1 MMHFKYFSTI
11 LFFIG
16 ATFFFN
22 GCNEDI
28 KKGDVDLVFKVTYS
42 GEPLEMFKNY
52 KYPVTNELLNFTR
65 FAFYV
70 ADINLIKKVNSSGQ
84 VSEFKTTEI
93 DFLDVTEA
101 HTGSLGAGGY
111 VYTLKGIE
119 EGEYNGLRFG
129 LGVPPA
135 LNAKE
140 PKDFPSSNVL
150 SSTSNYWSVWK
161 SYIFFRPEGKIDL
174 KNDGTPGEG
183 FALHLGGDSAYV
195 PFDFVKTF
203 SVKEG
208 SKARIEIEIDLE
220 KYFNAKALY
229 PIRSNPSIH
238 SLEQKPQMDIL
249 TENLKM
255 SVQLK

>member
-1 MMHFKYFSTI
+1 MRFNYLFAAIIFTGTI
-11 LFFIG
+11 FFL
-16 ATFFFN
+16 N
-22 GCNEDI
+22 SCNDEI
-28 KKGDVDLVFKVTYS
+28 KKGDVDLVFKVTY
-42 GEPLEMFKNY
+42 GGQPLEMFKNY
-52 KYPVTNELLNFTR
+52 KYPVTGELLNFTR

-70 ADINLIKKVNSSGQ
+70 ADINVKKQSNSSGQ
-84 VSEFKTTEI
+84 VTEIKTTEI

-101 HTGSLGAGGY
+101 HTGNLGVNGF
-111 VYTLKGIE
+111 VYTLKGVE
-119 EGEYNGLRFG
+119 EGEYSGLRFG

-140 PKDFPSSNVL
+140 PKDYPASNVL

-195 PFDFVKTF
+195 PFDFMKTF
-203 SVKEG
+203 IVQEG
-208 SKARIEIEIDLE
+208 VNARIEIEIDLE

-249 TENLKM
+249 AENLKQ
-255 SVQLK
+255 SVQVK